1 MIAYMEITDKERV
14 PNISYSIIDQMATS
28 RFGLQASATERECV
42 TKKGVVFYLYRSL
55 FELDIATR
63 PTHEYRARVRSQ
75 KCVAPRVVTSSNH
88 GSSHAH
94 QPVRA
99 APRERSAF
107 LPDTR
112 PHPANKLYFFSARP
126 EKNCP
131 FSQIFVAVVVVVGDN
146 LIHSTSS
153 SSSQPRRALR
163 SGFSLSSRSPASS
176 VFPGRVR
183 TTSLWDPR
191 RSPRHIPTKTSHHP
205 PTKNT
210 ERTKKKKTG

>member
-28 RFGLQASATERECV
+28 RIGLQASATERECV

-75 KCVAPRVVTSSNH
+75 KCVAPRVVTSSKH

-107 LPDTR
+107 LPDT
-112 PHPANKLYFFSARP
+112 PAHTLPINFTFLVPGPKKEFVHFRH
-126 EKNCP
+126 
-131 FSQIFVAVVVVVGDN
+131 IFVVVVGDA
-146 LIHSTSS
+146 I
-153 SSSQPRRALR
+153 
-163 SGFSLSSRSPASS
+163 
-176 VFPGRVR
+176 
-183 TTSLWDPR
+183 
-191 RSPRHIPTKTSHHP
+191 
-205 PTKNT
+205 
-210 ERTKKKKTG
+210 